1 MPVILVAVMNSVITG
16 SMVNVLLPEMKE
28 VFGTS
33 SAGISWVITAY
44 SLMYAIGIPLVGRLS
59 DIVGSRSL
67 FAAGLMG
74 FAVGTVISATAPN
87 LAVLIVGR
95 LIQGAGGA
103 AIPAMAL
110 VLIARSVPE
119 DRRGQAMGVM
129 GSAVGAGSAIGPFAG
144 GYLGELVG
152 WRWLFV
158 LPFVVSLALIPV
170 VRKAIPDSRG
180 APGSSFDLAG
190 GVLLGI
196 AIGLGLLGITRSD
209 TSATTQFVFA
219 GSAVALGG
227 FVWRINTA
235 ATPFA
240 PPALFR
246 NQPYVRLLV
255 TTMFATMGY
264 FSALVLTPLMLVEH
278 NDLSASEA
286 GLALT
291 PSAIAMAIGSRYA
304 GRISDRVG
312 AKVPVMVGIALILIA
327 GAFMA
332 TFGAGGQAVTV
343 AIGMLFA
350 GTGYSMVSSPINSA
364 VSRTLPPDQT
374 GVGMGL
380 FSGFT
385 FLGSGIGAA
394 VIGAWLGARER
405 AGAGAIN
412 PLYGGNGDAW
422 SDAYLLVMV
431 IAAIALILAS
441 TIRAGAPQ
449 TGSRAERS

>member
-1 MPVILVAVMNSVITG
+1 MPVILIAVLNSVITG

-28 VFGTS
+28 VFGAS

-59 DIVGSRSL
+59 DIVGSRTL
-67 FAAGLMG
+67 FVAGLAG
-74 FAVGTVISATAPN
+74 FATGTVISATAPS
-87 LAVLIVGR
+87 LAVLIIGR

-110 VLIARSVPE
+110 VLIARTVPE
-119 DRRGQAMGVM
+119 ERRGQAMGVM

-152 WRWLFV
+152 WRWLFIV
-158 LPFVVSLALIPV
+158 PFVVSMALVPI
-170 VRKAIPDSRG
+170 VRKAIPDTRG
-180 APGSSFDLAG
+180 APGGSFDLAG
-190 GVLLGI
+190 GVLLGT
-196 AIGLGLLGITRSD
+196 AIGLALLGITRSD
-209 TSATTQFVFA
+209 ASMTMLLTFA
-219 GSAVALGG
+219 GAIVALGG
-227 FVWRINTA
+227 FVWRINTVPA
-235 ATPFA
+235 PFA

-246 NQPYVRLLV
+246 NQAYVRLLV
-255 TTMFATMGY
+255 TTMFVTMGY

-278 NDLSASEA
+278 NDLSASQA

-312 AKVPVMVGIALILIA
+312 ARVPVMTGTALILAAA
-327 GAFMA
+327 GFLS
-332 TFGAGGQAVTV
+332 TFGAGSQAITV
-343 AIGMLFA
+343 AVGMLLA
-350 GTGYSMVSSPINSA
+350 GAGYSMVSSPINSA

-394 VIGAWLGARER
+394 IIGAWLGARER
-405 AGAGAIN
+405 AGSAAIN
-412 PLYGGNGDAW
+412 PLYGGDGNQW
-422 SDAYLLVMV
+422 SDAYLMGVMM
-431 IAAIALILAS
+431 AAIGLVLAS
-441 TIRAGAPQ
+441 RIRAQTPR
-449 TGSRAERS
+449 TGSGSKAS